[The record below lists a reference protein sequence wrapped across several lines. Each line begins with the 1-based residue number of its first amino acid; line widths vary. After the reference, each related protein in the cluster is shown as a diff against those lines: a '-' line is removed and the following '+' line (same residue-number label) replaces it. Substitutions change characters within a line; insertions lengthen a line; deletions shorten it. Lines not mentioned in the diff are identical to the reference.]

1 MSLRDLFS
9 LSVEALLAHRL
20 RYGLSALAVGIGLGA
35 VVAMSSLGEG
45 TRRFIQAQA
54 TMFGTSVVA
63 VNPGR
68 VSTMGVPGGAGGSA
82 RKLTLDDARALARLP
97 GVISATPYAGG
108 TAEVE
113 FERRGR
119 RVLIMGAGGRAPDV
133 WSMRVAAGR
142 FLPDVEWDRGSAVAV
157 LGPTLKRELF
167 GNVAAV
173 GRQIRIGQA
182 RFRVI
187 GVMESKGMM
196 FGFDLDDIAYVPVAD
211 ALRLFNRPELGEIDL
226 KATSIDDS
234 ERLRERARRLMI
246 DRHGGEEDFTVMT
259 QADAMKVIDAI
270 MDVVTG
276 AVTAIA
282 GVSLL
287 VGAIGIFTVLWIVV
301 QERVREVGLIKAL
314 GATDAQVLSW
324 YLCEAALTA
333 GVGGTAGLVAG
344 AGGAALLARL
354 VPAIQA
360 YTSPLVV
367 AIALGVSLGVG
378 LLAGVAPAMRA
389 ARLDP
394 IEALRTE

>member
-1 MSLRDLFS
+1 
-9 LSVEALLAHRL
+9 
-20 RYGLSALAVGIGLGA
+20 
-35 VVAMSSLGEG
+35 
-45 TRRFIQAQA
+45 
-54 TMFGTSVVA
+54 
-63 VNPGR
+63 
-68 VSTMGVPGGAGGSA
+68 
-82 RKLTLDDARALARLP
+82 
-97 GVISATPYAGG
+97 
-108 TAEVE
+108 
-113 FERRGR
+113 
-119 RVLIMGAGGRAPDV
+119 
-133 WSMRVAAGR
+133 MRVAAGR

-333 GVGGTAGLVAG
+333 GVGGAAGLVAG

-360 YTSPLVV
+360 YTSPRVV